1 MFFKR
6 KLYEKLKE
14 WKERSAGRTALL
26 IEGARRV
33 GKSSLVEEFGRNEY
47 RSVAII
53 DFFKVPKSVKQVFE
67 EESDDI
73 DVMLKRLSAVL
84 GVAFY
89 PRETL
94 IVFDEVQ
101 FYPKARG
108 LIKYLVEDGRY
119 DYIETGSLVSIKEN
133 VKDIVIPSEERA
145 IRLNPMD
152 FEEFLWALGDEAS
165 MPFLKE
171 CLERRMPLG
180 TGVVERM
187 SKRWREYMLVGGM
200 PQSVAQFVDTRDF
213 SVSDEVRR
221 DILSLYRKDIAKA
234 KSSNVAKILDI
245 FDSLPSQLSRP
256 TGSKTYR
263 LSELD
268 KAARMREYEDA
279 FGWLEEAHIVSR
291 CVNACDP
298 SDAVLAKSKDSTT
311 FKAFMCDTGLLV
323 AHAFRESGFSG
334 NPLYEAILDDRL
346 GVNEGMLTEN
356 VVAQAIR
363 ATRDGLFY
371 YARSGGGDREGRL
384 EVDFLARRNGMTT
397 PIEVKSGNY
406 RSHSSL
412 DKFRRK
418 FGNRIGEPI
427 ILYTKDVME
436 KDGILHLPLCMASI
450 L

>member
-1 MFFKR
+1 MFFRR
-6 KLYEKLKE
+6 KLYDRLKD

-53 DFFKVPKSVKQVFE
+53 DFFKISKPVKRVFE

-84 GVAFY
+84 GIAFY

-108 LIKYLVEDGRY
+108 LIKYLVEHGRY

-133 VKDIVIPSEERA
+133 VSDIVIPSEECA

-152 FEEFLWALGDEAS
+152 FEEFLWALGDES
-165 MPFLKE
+165 SIPFLKE
-171 CLERRMPLG
+171 CLEMRRPLG
-180 TGVVERM
+180 LGVLEKM

-200 PQSVAQFVDTRDF
+200 PQSVVQFVGTRDF
-213 SVSDEVRR
+213 SAADEIRQN
-221 DILSLYRKDIAKA
+221 ILALYRKDIAKA
-234 KSSNVAKILDI
+234 KASDVTKILDI

-279 FGWLEEAHIVSR
+279 FGWLEEAHIVSK
-291 CVNACDP
+291 CVIACDP
-298 SDAVLAKSKDSTT
+298 SDAMLAKSKDSTT
-311 FKAFMCDTGLLV
+311 FKAFMADTGLLV
-323 AHAFRESGFSG
+323 THTFRESGFSG
-334 NPLYEAILDDRL
+334 NPLYEAILDDKL

-356 VVAQAIR
+356 IVAQAFR
-363 ATRDGLFY
+363 VTRNGLFY
-371 YARSGGGDREGRL
+371 YARSGNGDREGRM
-384 EVDFLARRNGMTT
+384 EVDFLIRREGKTV
-397 PIEVKSGNY
+397 PVEVKSGNY

-418 FGNRIGEPI
+418 FGKSIGEPI
-427 ILYTKDVME
+427 ILYTKDVMK
-436 KDGILHLPLCMASI
+436 KDGILHLPLFMASI

>member
-6 KLYEKLKE
+6 KLYERLKE

-33 GKSSLVEEFGRNEY
+33 GKSSLVKEFGRNEY

-84 GVAFY
+84 GIAFY

-200 PQSVAQFVDTRDF
+200 PQSVAQFVDTRETTDPIPLSTSSAGSSEIASANRSYF
-213 SVSDEVRR
+213 TPKMSWRRTAYCICRSAWHQFYELEVNATSANPIPAELVRSVSE
-221 DILSLYRKDIAKA
+221 
-234 KSSNVAKILDI
+234 
-245 FDSLPSQLSRP
+245 
-256 TGSKTYR
+256 
-263 LSELD
+263 
-268 KAARMREYEDA
+268 
-279 FGWLEEAHIVSR
+279 
-291 CVNACDP
+291 NA
-298 SDAVLAKSKDSTT
+298 SVL
-311 FKAFMCDTGLLV
+311 
-323 AHAFRESGFSG
+323 GFS
-334 NPLYEAILDDRL
+334 
-346 GVNEGMLTEN
+346 
-356 VVAQAIR
+356 R
-363 ATRDGLFY
+363 AEF
-371 YARSGGGDREGRL
+371 
-384 EVDFLARRNGMTT
+384 
-397 PIEVKSGNY
+397 
-406 RSHSSL
+406 
-412 DKFRRK
+412 
-418 FGNRIGEPI
+418 
-427 ILYTKDVME
+427 
-436 KDGILHLPLCMASI
+436 C
-450 L
+450 

>member
-6 KLYEKLKE
+6 KLYERLKE

-84 GVAFY
+84 GIAFY

-152 FEEFLWALGDEAS
+152 FEEFL
-165 MPFLKE
+165 
-171 CLERRMPLG
+171 
-180 TGVVERM
+180 
-187 SKRWREYMLVGGM
+187 
-200 PQSVAQFVDTRDF
+200 
-213 SVSDEVRR
+213 
-221 DILSLYRKDIAKA
+221 
-234 KSSNVAKILDI
+234 
-245 FDSLPSQLSRP
+245 
-256 TGSKTYR
+256 
-263 LSELD
+263 
-268 KAARMREYEDA
+268 
-279 FGWLEEAHIVSR
+279 
-291 CVNACDP
+291 
-298 SDAVLAKSKDSTT
+298 
-311 FKAFMCDTGLLV
+311 
-323 AHAFRESGFSG
+323 
-334 NPLYEAILDDRL
+334 
-346 GVNEGMLTEN
+346 
-356 VVAQAIR
+356 
-363 ATRDGLFY
+363 
-371 YARSGGGDREGRL
+371 
-384 EVDFLARRNGMTT
+384 
-397 PIEVKSGNY
+397 
-406 RSHSSL
+406 
-412 DKFRRK
+412 
-418 FGNRIGEPI
+418 
-427 ILYTKDVME
+427 
-436 KDGILHLPLCMASI
+436 
-450 L
+450 